1 MMYVNMGGPRK
12 SLFIFLMGL
21 AWKCRF
27 SMPLLL
33 SGTVAILGRA
43 WMFQIRVHTVHSLHD
58 NELVYYEDEE
68 DQDDEDDGSWE
79 TESSD
84 SWETIVEEVAYG

>member
-1 MMYVNMGGPRK
+1 MAANRK

-21 AWKCRF
+21 AWKCRL

-43 WMFQIRVHTVHSLHD
+43 WMFQIQVRTVQRLHET
-58 NELVYYEDEE
+58 ELAYYDDDEE
-68 DQDDEDDGSWE
+68 PEDDEGSWE
-79 TESSD
+79 TESTD

>member
-1 MMYVNMGGPRK
+1 MAGNRK

-27 SMPLLL
+27 SMPLIL
-33 SGTVAILGRA
+33 SGTVAVLGRA
-43 WMFQIRVHTVHSLHD
+43 FMFQIRVHTVHTLHE
-58 NELVYYEDEE
+58 NELAYYEEE
-68 DQDDEDDGSWE
+68 DDEQGDAESWE
-79 TESSD
+79 TGSTD

>member
-1 MMYVNMGGPRK
+1 MTAGRK

-33 SGTVAILGRA
+33 SGTVAVLGRA
-43 WMFQIRVHTVHSLHD
+43 WMFQIQVHTVRQLHE
-58 NELVYYEDEE
+58 NELAYYEEDEE
-68 DQDDEDDGSWE
+68 ADDEGSWE
-79 TESSD
+79 TESTD